1 MKYIVCLTL
10 LLASAVGAQTAQK
23 GKKTECRLSRYQPQ
37 APALADL
44 NLEEAEKREIVQ
56 LIQEGRKI
64 DAVLIM
70 RKCRDITLK
79 EQKMIVD
86 AVQKNF

>member
-1 MKYIVCLTL
+1 MRRLICLSL
-10 LLASAVGAQTAQK
+10 LLLGTVGAQSQK
-23 GKKTECRLSRYQPQ
+23 NKKTECRLPRYQPQ

-56 LIQEGRKI
+56 LVQEGRPI
-64 DAVLIM
+64 DAVLIL
-70 RKCRDITLK
+70 RKCRDLTLK

-86 AVQKNF
+86 SIRKGF